1 MAEINLRCGDT
12 RVKTITLEFYKKIKF
27 HLITTEYKVYAVL
40 EEKQHIYE

>member
-12 RVKTITLEFYKKIKF
+12 LVKTITLEFYKNFKF
-27 HLITTEYKVYAVL
+27 HLIATVYKVYAIL